1 MSNYK
6 RLPEGFETRAAGPA
20 ITGVLMRFSKT
31 ILFTVFGL
39 YFICKS

>member
-31 ILFTVFGL
+31 TVFGL